1 MHNDCV
7 KDAKIYSQSD
17 YLSLFINGDYNIDTG
32 NTCLCIWGRHN
43 KTAERKI
50 KIFKI
55 PLSFLYKIFFR
66 IERSKNANI
75 ETIKQ
80 IPPIKIGK
88 SEIESLFR
96 VIVDGDLRSKENL
109 KIEMKDLR

>member
-1 MHNDCV
+1 MVITISIQETPVCV
-7 KDAKIYSQSD
+7 S
-17 YLSLFINGDYNIDTG
+17 GVDT
-32 NTCLCIWGRHN
+32 T

-66 IERSKNANI
+66 VERSKNANI

-88 SEIESLFR
+88 GEIESLFR
-96 VIVDGDLRSKENL
+96 VIVDGDLRSKRKFKNRNERF
-109 KIEMKDLR
+109 KIIF